1 MSSEKKEISDKEFL
15 KTMVRNNSKILKAKY
30 GHINGEN
37 SRIPTKLPSTQTC
50 KDINSDFQN

>member
-1 MSSEKKEISDKEFL
+1 MSSEKKEISDKEFI

-30 GHINGEN
+30 GHTNEEN

-50 KDINSDFQN
+50 KDN